1 MDTKDINTKENE
13 QQNANLLVGL
23 ASRKQGCFL
32 HSSTQNNSS
41 TKPLK
46 QVDLNKGNTQKDIP
60 LNVEPK
66 QQINI
71 TKQNTH
77 QTFTKETKKPSKID
91 KKAKK
96 RNKKKQ
102 SRKSAFIVMLFVAL
116 IGVATGL
123 GVGTYFSPKKIDPN
137 RYNFNISALMDN
149 VDEIRTQASTKTPIE
164 LGAVKSCVLAFDVT
178 SNYPRV
184 SISSYG
190 EVKASGVTQKINSKT
205 IHMADKFFV
214 ESISV
219 SSFVKVVERCYI
231 DGNVISTFSGDL
243 RGNTVT
249 WNAKQTNTGANDIK
263 TTEQYYQKYSCSKL
277 YCSSFIVSSKTVVSA
292 SPVTKNS
299 EGNYEFTLTL
309 DKNKSVATYVHI
321 MRDTGGLKSLPDF
334 IAEPVIT
341 VVMDSNY
348 RVLYYHSEERYI
360 ASIGIT
366 AKTQA
371 FTSNYFSYDQNFEIP
386 KITDKTTL

>member
-1 MDTKDINTKENE
+1 MDTKDINTKKNE

-23 ASRKQGCFL
+23 MSRKQGCFL

-46 QVDLNKGNTQKDIP
+46 QVDLNKGNTSKDIP

-71 TKQNTH
+71 TKQNAH
-77 QTFTKETKKPSKID
+77 QTRTKETKKPSKID

-96 RNKKKQ
+96 QNKKKQ
-102 SRKSAFIVMLFVAL
+102 SRKSAFIVMVVVAL

-123 GVGTYFSPKKIDPN
+123 GVGTYFSPKKMDPN

-149 VDEIRTQASTKTPIE
+149 VDEIRAQATNKTPIE
-164 LGAVKSCVLAFDVT
+164 LGAVKSCALAFDVT

-184 SISSYG
+184 LISNYG

-205 IHMADKFFV
+205 IRMGNKFFV
-214 ESISV
+214 ESVSV
-219 SSFVKVVERCYI
+219 SSFVKVVQRCYI
-231 DGNVISTFSGDL
+231 DGNIISTYGGEL

-249 WNAKQTNTGANDIK
+249 WDPRQTNTGANDIK
-263 TTEQYYQKYSCSKL
+263 TTEQYFQKYSCSKFD
-277 YCSSFIVSSKTVVSA
+277 CSSFIVSSKTVVNA
-292 SPVTKNS
+292 SPVTQNS

-309 DKNKSVATYVHI
+309 DKSKSVATYVYL
-321 MRDTGGLKSLPDF
+321 MRDTGGLKGLPDF

-341 VVMDSNY
+341 VVIDSNY
-348 RVLYYHSEERYI
+348 RLLYYHSEERYI

-371 FTSNYFSYDQNFEIP
+371 FNTNYFYYDEDFEIP
-386 KITDKTTL
+386 KITDKTTI